1 MSQLSSLDPVI
12 YIFTDI
18 LRLVSTLRPTDFLVA
33 LSSLIRY
40 LSGVCQLLV
49 SASADQTES
58 NELKTIE
65 MERTVKGCGGIEGG

>member
-1 MSQLSSLDPVI
+1 M
-12 YIFTDI
+12 
-18 LRLVSTLRPTDFLVA
+18 A

-65 MERTVKGCGGIEGG
+65 MERSVKGCGGIEGG

>member
-1 MSQLSSLDPVI
+1 M
-12 YIFTDI
+12 
-18 LRLVSTLRPTDFLVA
+18 A

-40 LSGVCQLLV
+40 LSGVCQLRV

-65 MERTVKGCGGIEGG
+65 MERTAKGCGGIEGG

>member
-1 MSQLSSLDPVI
+1 M
-12 YIFTDI
+12 
-18 LRLVSTLRPTDFLVA
+18 A
-33 LSSLIRY
+33 LSFLIRY